1 MHHKPGKTNIKAD
14 ILSRQADHNRGED
27 DNKDVT
33 VLKDEWFRR
42 TETIRREEI
51 AEETR
56 REAEQHL
63 KKLFPELEGE
73 ARREAEEALAMMLW
87 EEWTRSMEVE
97 LKTGEEAVIQRI
109 KRMTK
114 NERRIDRV
122 VEKALR
128 NKEKEWEREEGMI
141 TWKNRIYVPKDQA
154 LRGDII

>member
-1 MHHKPGKTNIKAD
+1 MLFRS
-14 ILSRQADHNRGED
+14 LSRRADHNRGED

-42 TETIRREEI
+42 IETVQRKEI
-51 AEETR
+51 AEETK

-63 KKLFPELEGE
+63 EKLFLNLEGE
-73 ARREAEEALAMMLW
+73 RKWEAVEALATMLW
-87 EEWTRSMEVE
+87 EEWTRSIEVE
-97 LKTGEEAVIQRI
+97 LKTGEEVIIQRI

-128 NKEKEWEREEGMI
+128 NEEKEWEREEGMI